1 MDKAEFGGVVEKY
14 VEQYLLSVTRVLFYC
29 AMLIFQNVENT
40 EDDTE
45 VTEDEF
51 GGYVKNNN
59 NILIK
64 LNN

>member
-1 MDKAEFGGVVEKY
+1 
-14 VEQYLLSVTRVLFYC
+14 
-29 AMLIFQNVENT
+29 MLIFQNVENT
-40 EDDTE
+40 EDGKTDDTE

-59 NILIK
+59 ILIK